1 MTIIL
6 WLLVKQLFVFC
17 LLTDITSRGVTAVLN
32 STCSL
37 IVLSLVVLLQC
48 LDSVGWAAGRASTVA
63 FLTLKNYNSV
73 II

>member
-17 LLTDITSRGVTAVLN
+17 LLTDITSRG
-32 STCSL
+32 SL